1 MKSSN
6 TIRCKYCYRKGH
18 TDHNCPDKANKRPPS
33 MPEWISKATCAK
45 CKKKGHLAFNCPPKF
60 GNKPI
65 KSNKPY
71 KRKEPHKIESADH
84 VTEFAGMVYHKNNYH
99 KSHKY
104 HMNYFFDKKKDD
116 LLTLLL
122 GHNREIAKRIFHYN
136 SRKRIHM
143 NEIIKYNIKKLTHND
158 KMTVSLCD

>member
-1 MKSSN
+1 
-6 TIRCKYCYRKGH
+6 
-18 TDHNCPDKANKRPPS
+18 

-122 GHNREIAKRIFHYN
+122 GYNREIAKRFFHYN
-136 SRKRIHM
+136 
-143 NEIIKYNIKKLTHND
+143 
-158 KMTVSLCD
+158 